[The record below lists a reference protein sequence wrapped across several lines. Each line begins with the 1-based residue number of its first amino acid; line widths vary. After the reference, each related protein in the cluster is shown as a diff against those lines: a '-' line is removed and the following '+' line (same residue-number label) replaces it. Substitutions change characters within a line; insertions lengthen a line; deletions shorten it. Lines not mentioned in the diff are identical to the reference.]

1 MSIILDALNKSNP
14 QRPVE
19 SGGVTSDDNHRVGD
33 SRGLSRSVRTL
44 LGGMVLAVLVGIW
57 LGWSFRHEEQDG
69 SDSAGPAVII
79 EQQPKNPDA
88 AAMLKAGA
96 SARQPAADNFA
107 YSAGNG
113 ESGLEVSAATDHG
126 GVDSVDGP
134 FQQQKSVAAPLV
146 DAAVA
151 SLYREARD
159 QEQEGALLSL
169 PGGALPRDKDMSE
182 SEPPQAPENSQEETE
197 IDIEALLTRAQEAL
211 GEESLSEH
219 PSPLLEMLSQQQ
231 KDNIPT
237 IVYSQHDWNA
247 DESSVVL
254 NGERL
259 NAGQRVGSIR
269 VVEILSDSVVLR
281 WQDIEFRLRALNSWI
296 NL

>member
-1 MSIILDALNKSNP
+1 MSIILDALNKSNA

-19 SGGVTSDDNHRVGD
+19 SGGVTSDDGYRAGD
-33 SRGLSRSVRTL
+33 SRGVSRSVRTL

-57 LGWSFRHEEQDG
+57 LGWNFRHEEQDR
-69 SDSAGPAVII
+69 SDSAGAAAII
-79 EQQPKNPDA
+79 EQQPAKSDDQA
-88 AAMLKAGA
+88 LLETGA
-96 SARQPAADNFA
+96 PARQPVADNFA
-107 YSAGNG
+107 DSAGNG

-126 GVDSVDGP
+126 GVASVDGT
-134 FQQQKSVAAPLV
+134 FQQQKSVAAPPV
-146 DAAVA
+146 DPAVA

-159 QEQEGALLSL
+159 QQQEGALLSL

-182 SEPPQAPENSQEETE
+182 SEPQAPENSQEETE
-197 IDIEALLTRAQEAL
+197 LDIEALLTRAQEAL

-237 IVYSQHDWNA
+237 IVYSQHVWNA
-247 DESSVVL
+247 DQSSVVL

>member
-19 SGGVTSDDNHRVGD
+19 SGGVTSDDGHRVGD
-33 SRGLSRSVRTL
+33 SRGVSRSVRTL

-57 LGWSFRHEEQDG
+57 LGWSFRHGEQDR
-69 SDSAGPAVII
+69 SDSADAAVII
-79 EQQPKNPDA
+79 EQQPNNPNA
-88 AAMLKAGA
+88 VAILETGA
-96 SARQPAADNFA
+96 SASQPAADNFA
-107 YSAGNG
+107 DSAGNG
-113 ESGLEVSAATDHG
+113 ESGLEVSAVTDQG
-126 GVDSVDGP
+126 GVASVDGT

-146 DAAVA
+146 DPAVA

-182 SEPPQAPENSQEETE
+182 SEPQAPENPQEETE
-197 IDIEALLTRAQEAL
+197 LDIEALLTRAQEAL

-219 PSPLLEMLSQQQ
+219 PTPLLEMLSQQQ

>member
-19 SGGVTSDDNHRVGD
+19 SGGMTSDDGHRVDD
-33 SRGLSRSVRTL
+33 SRGISRSVRAL
-44 LGGMVLAVLVGIW
+44 LGGMLLAVCVGVWI
-57 LGWSFRHEEQDG
+57 GWSFPHDEQDRSVSADTAG
-69 SDSAGPAVII
+69 ILEQEPANSDDQAVV
-79 EQQPKNPDA
+79 EA
-88 AAMLKAGA
+88 RT
-96 SARQPAADNFA
+96 SARETVADKVLDL
-107 YSAGNG
+107 AGDG
-113 ESGLEVSAATDHG
+113 ESSLEASTATDNR
-126 GVDSVDGP
+126 VDDMMDRSVLQRDALATP
-134 FQQQKSVAAPLV
+134 FV
-146 DAAVA
+146 DPAVA

-159 QEQEGALLSL
+159 QEREGALLSSTGSTL
-169 PGGALPRDKDMSE
+169 SRDEGMSE
-182 SEPPQAPENSQEETE
+182 SETEARENSQEETE
-197 IDIEALLTRAQEAL
+197 IDIEALLTHAQEAL

-247 DESSVVL
+247 DEPSVVL

>member
-19 SGGVTSDDNHRVGD
+19 SGGVTSDDGYRAGD
-33 SRGLSRSVRTL
+33 SRGVSRSVRTL

-57 LGWSFRHEEQDG
+57 LGWNFRHEEQDR
-69 SDSAGPAVII
+69 SDSAGAAAII
-79 EQQPKNPDA
+79 EQQPAKSDDQA
-88 AAMLKAGA
+88 LLETGA
-96 SARQPAADNFA
+96 PARQPVADNFA
-107 YSAGNG
+107 DSADMD
-113 ESGLEVSAATDHG
+113 ESGLEVSAATDRG
-126 GVDSVDGP
+126 GVDSMEGP
-134 FQQQKSVAAPLV
+134 FQQQKSVAAPLA
-146 DAAVA
+146 DPSVA

-169 PGGALPRDKDMSE
+169 PGGGLPRDKDMSE
-182 SEPPQAPENSQEETE
+182 SEPQAPENSQEETE

-247 DESSVVL
+247 DEPSVVL

>member
-19 SGGVTSDDNHRVGD
+19 SGGMTSDDGHRVDD
-33 SRGLSRSVRTL
+33 SRGISRSVRAL
-44 LGGMVLAVLVGIW
+44 LGGMLLAVCVGVWI
-57 LGWSFRHEEQDG
+57 GWSFPHDEQD
-69 SDSAGPAVII
+69 SSVSAGTAGILEQEPANSDDQAVV
-79 EQQPKNPDA
+79 EA
-88 AAMLKAGA
+88 RT
-96 SARQPAADNFA
+96 SARETVADKVLDL
-107 YSAGNG
+107 AGDG
-113 ESGLEVSAATDHG
+113 ECGLEASTATDNR
-126 GVDSVDGP
+126 VDDMMDRSVLQRDALATP
-134 FQQQKSVAAPLV
+134 FV
-146 DAAVA
+146 DPAVA

-159 QEQEGALLSL
+159 QEREGALLSSTGSTL
-169 PGGALPRDKDMSE
+169 SRDEGMSE
-182 SEPPQAPENSQEETE
+182 SETEARENSQEETE

-247 DESSVVL
+247 DEPSVVL

>member
-1 MSIILDALNKSNP
+1 
-14 QRPVE
+14 
-19 SGGVTSDDNHRVGD
+19 
-33 SRGLSRSVRTL
+33 
-44 LGGMVLAVLVGIW
+44 MVLAVLVGIW
-57 LGWSFRHEEQDG
+57 LGWSFRHGEQDR
-69 SDSAGPAVII
+69 SDSADAAVII
-79 EQQPKNPDA
+79 EQQPNNPNA
-88 AAMLKAGA
+88 AAILETGA
-96 SARQPAADNFA
+96 SASQPAADNFA
-107 YSAGNG
+107 DSAGNG

-146 DAAVA
+146 DPAVA

-182 SEPPQAPENSQEETE
+182 SEPQAPENPQEETE
-197 IDIEALLTRAQEAL
+197 LDIEALLTRAQEAL

-219 PSPLLEMLSQQQ
+219 PTPLLEMLSQQQ

>member
-19 SGGVTSDDNHRVGD
+19 PGSATSDDRQRADD
-33 SRGLSRSVRTL
+33 SRGISRSVRNV
-44 LGGMVLAVLVGIW
+44 LGGMVLAVLAGIW
-57 LGWSFRHEEQDG
+57 IGWSFRHDEQDTSVSANTVG
-69 SDSAGPAVII
+69 ILDQEAANSDDQI
-79 EQQPKNPDA
+79 
-88 AAMLKAGA
+88 MLEVGT
-96 SARQPAADNFA
+96 SARQKAADK
-107 YSAGNG
+107 SADSSDDGVA
-113 ESGLEVSAATDHG
+113 GLEALPASDDRGDNMTDGPVMQQEVAASPI
-126 GVDSVDGP
+126 VDS
-134 FQQQKSVAAPLV
+134 
-146 DAAVA
+146 AVA
-151 SLYREARD
+151 SLYREARE
-159 QEQEGALLSL
+159 QEQEDGLLPSLGDALS
-169 PGGALPRDKDMSE
+169 RDKGMTE
-182 SEPPQAPENSQEETE
+182 SATQARENSQDETE
-197 IDIEALLTRAQEAL
+197 IDIEAMLRRAQKAL
-211 GEESLSEH
+211 GEEPLSEH
-219 PSPLLEMLSQQQ
+219 PSPLLEILSQQQ

-259 NAGQRVGSIR
+259 SAGQRVGSIR

>member
-19 SGGVTSDDNHRVGD
+19 SGGMTSDDGHRVDD
-33 SRGLSRSVRTL
+33 SRGISRSVRAL
-44 LGGMVLAVLVGIW
+44 LGGMLLAVCVGVWI
-57 LGWSFRHEEQDG
+57 GWSFPHDEQDR
-69 SDSAGPAVII
+69 SVSAGTAGILEQEPANSDDQAVV
-79 EQQPKNPDA
+79 EA
-88 AAMLKAGA
+88 RT
-96 SARQPAADNFA
+96 SARETVADKVLDL
-107 YSAGNG
+107 AGDG
-113 ESGLEVSAATDHG
+113 ESSLEASTATDNR
-126 GVDSVDGP
+126 VDDMMDRSVLQRDALATP
-134 FQQQKSVAAPLV
+134 FV
-146 DAAVA
+146 DPAVA

-159 QEQEGALLSL
+159 QEREGALLSSTGSTL
-169 PGGALPRDKDMSE
+169 SRDEGMSE
-182 SEPPQAPENSQEETE
+182 SETEARENSQEETE

-247 DESSVVL
+247 DEPSVVL